1 VCFQVFN
8 DLMKPS
14 QSTRAPPPPYLTHT
28 FPSTSVHSLRF
39 TPFDDL
45 LGVGHSKGFTSLV
58 VPGAGEAN
66 YDSLELDPFEG
77 KRRRREREVHML
89 LDKLPMDLITLD
101 ENVLGKID
109 RKVLYAKEEENVHKP
124 GYKELPFAKKTRIDR
139 LKESGKADLV
149 EDEELSSEGEDSE
162 DLDGKR
168 REERAE
174 RRLKKSDDKK
184 RMRGKSSGIKK
195 ALRKRRRNV
204 IDPQTVSLLS
214 LLTLP
219 SFLTDEEICRL
230 GRIERET

>member
-1 VCFQVFN
+1 
-8 DLMKPS
+8 MKPS
-14 QSTRAPPPPYLTHT
+14 QSTRAPPPPYLTHS
-28 FPSTSVHSLRF
+28 FPSNSVHSLRF
-39 TPFDDL
+39 TPFEDL

-101 ENVLGKID
+101 QDVLGKID

-139 LKESGKADLV
+139 LKESGKADV
-149 EDEELSSEGEDSE
+149 AEDEELSDESGEDSE

-168 REERAE
+168 RAERAE
-174 RRLKKSDDKK
+174 KRLKKSDDKK

-204 IDPQTVSLLS
+204 IDPQTVRKFEVS
-214 LLTLP
+214 LP
-219 SFLTDEEICRL
+219 SSCKY
-230 GRIERET
+230 

>member
-1 VCFQVFN
+1 
-8 DLMKPS
+8 MKPS
-14 QSTRAPPPPYLTHT
+14 QSTRAPPPPYLTHS
-28 FPSTSVHSLRF
+28 FPSNSVHSLRF
-39 TPFDDL
+39 TPFEDL

-101 ENVLGKID
+101 QDVLGKID

-139 LKESGKADLV
+139 LKESGKADV
-149 EDEELSSEGEDSE
+149 AEDEELSDESGEDSE

-168 REERAE
+168 RAERAE
-174 RRLKKSDDKK
+174 KRLKKSDDKK

-204 IDPQTVSLLS
+204 IDPQTVSKFEVSLS
-214 LLTLP
+214 
-219 SFLTDEEICRL
+219 SSCKY
-230 GRIERET
+230 